1 SGPRGE
7 RVLVRRSARRRRSVS
22 ITRREGDLVIA
33 VPAAFSARQ
42 ERDWV
47 RRMVDQLARKEE
59 RTAPTRRSDASLAAI
74 ARELSDTY
82 LGGRARP
89 TSVTWSTRQQ
99 RRWGSCTPAE
109 GTIRLSSRLQG
120 MPDWVLRSVVMHELV
135 HLLVPGHGPEFYAL
149 MGRYPKAERAR
160 GFLDGVSWAADLPQG
175 IDEPEEGH
183 DPQEGPGPSLEL
195 EEAQIPVGEAASSSS
210 LAGRTAAVPLPER
223 RAPPPPPPRR
233 LRGRGPAP
241 GHRRARG
248 GPRPA
253 GGTRPEPRARGASD
267 PGEVVGQLLELA
279 RHVRHGALGQGGA
292 RASRPA
298 VDQRPGHPEHLG
310 GLRARGQGQL
320 GGGCRGPQQVLH
332 VPVLLTAAEGRVQGV
347 PVQDRRPRA
356 HPLQALQADL
366 LGDLAAGGLL

>member
-1 SGPRGE
+1 MPQLELHPDVSGPRGE

-33 VPAAFSARQ
+33 IPAAFNARQ

-135 HLLVPGHGPEFYAL
+135 HLLVPGHGPEFYSL
-149 MGRYPKAERAR
+149 MDRYPKAERAR
-160 GFLDGVSWAADLPQG
+160 GFLDGVSWAGDLPQG
-175 IDEPEEGH
+175 IDEPEEGP
-183 DPQEGPGPSLEL
+183 DPHGEPAPHCEPAPPVEL
-195 EEAQIPVGEAASSSS
+195 EEPQIPV
-210 LAGRTAAVPLPER
+210 R
-223 RAPPPPPPRR
+223 
-233 LRGRGPAP
+233 
-241 GHRRARG
+241 
-248 GPRPA
+248 
-253 GGTRPEPRARGASD
+253 
-267 PGEVVGQLLELA
+267 
-279 RHVRHGALGQGGA
+279 
-292 RASRPA
+292 
-298 VDQRPGHPEHLG
+298 
-310 GLRARGQGQL
+310 
-320 GGGCRGPQQVLH
+320 
-332 VPVLLTAAEGRVQGV
+332 
-347 PVQDRRPRA
+347 
-356 HPLQALQADL
+356 
-366 LGDLAAGGLL
+366 